1 MNLDQRNNKLEKT
14 IYSYKDINEL
24 HNVYYTVRPFT
35 EFEISIFN
43 FHINADTLIIE
54 EMNNCDELYSLC
66 AFYEIYKCYNKV
78 INIVNRLLMLGDVRG
93 YLKLGV
99 YLLNYKN
106 DKPKALEI
114 FRIGAKKG
122 NITCIYNIGIEC
134 IQNEKYQEAITYF
147 LKGIE
152 QNMFDVCVNM
162 FYCYGK
168 LGDISTAYKYLLLG
182 IKNNDEKSMETFC
195 ISFNEYD
202 VYYILLKLNF
212 TNEMIQNKIN
222 KLRPRLINEKYIHD
236 ILIHSDTGDLLDIN
250 FDVFLSKKENELI
263 CNDLQ
268 IDGYIDIFEY
278 LEDLKKQED
287 K

>member
-1 MNLDQRNNKLEKT
+1 MNLDQRNNKMETT

-43 FHINADTLIIE
+43 FHINADTLIIK

-66 AFYEIYKCYNKV
+66 AFYEIYKCYDKV
-78 INIVNRLLMLGDVRG
+78 IDIVNRLLMLGDVRG

-99 YLLNYKN
+99 YLLDYKN
-106 DKPKALEI
+106 DKSKAFEI

-122 NITCIYNIGIEC
+122 NMECIYNVGVEC

-147 LKGIE
+147 SKGIE
-152 QNMFDVCVNM
+152 QNRFNVCVQM
-162 FYCYGK
+162 FYCYAN
-168 LGDISTAYKYLLLG
+168 LDDISTAYKYLLLG
-182 IKNNDEKSMETFC
+182 IKNNDEESMEVFC
-195 ISFNEYD
+195 SSFDDNELYH
-202 VYYILLKLNF
+202 VLLKLNF

-222 KLRPRLINEKYIHD
+222 ELRPRLIDETYINN
-236 ILIHSDTGDLLDIN
+236 ILISSETGDLLDIN

-268 IDGYIDIFEY
+268 IDGYTDIFKY